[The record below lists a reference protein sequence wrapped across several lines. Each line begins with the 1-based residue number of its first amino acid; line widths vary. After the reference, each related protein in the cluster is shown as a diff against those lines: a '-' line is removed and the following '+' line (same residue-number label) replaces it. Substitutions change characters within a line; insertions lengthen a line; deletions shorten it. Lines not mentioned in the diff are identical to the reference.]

1 MKSSILLVCVGDR
14 DISLYTKFFREYASV
29 KGEKFFLSLAT
40 NSYNERCSRAYS
52 FKIGGVGDIIEGDAD
67 LVIALE
73 QLEGVRFRRFGRED
87 SSMIVS
93 THRELPVVVM
103 LGGTPYPN
111 DCFQKCINDCF
122 SVFKAEEGKGDAFIC
137 ALALRLLGE
146 SESFVSEI
154 FGKLKVEVDI
164 NEVFSQ
170 KAVKA

>member
-14 DISLYTKFFREYASV
+14 NIDLFTRLFREYAAL
-29 KGEKFFLSLAT
+29 KGEKLFLSLAS
-40 NSYNERCSRAYS
+40 NSYNERCTRAYS
-52 FKIGGVGDIIEGDAD
+52 FKIGGIGDIVEGDAD

-93 THRELPVVVM
+93 THRELPVVVL
-103 LGGTPYPN
+103 LGGGSYPN

-122 SVFKAEEGKGDAFIC
+122 SVYKSEEEKGDAFIG

-146 SESFVSEI
+146 SPAFVEYVFDKLELEI
-154 FGKLKVEVDI
+154 DI
-164 NEVFSQ
+164 NEVFSR
-170 KAVKA
+170 KSVKA